1 MRHAFR
7 LTFLATAI
15 AALGACGGGG
25 GGDDAPAPQEPPPP
39 PTTTPVGV
47 AVGSGIADG
56 ALVCVDVNSNGN
68 CDSGEPQGASAN
80 GAVTLSVPN
89 EDLGKYPV
97 LVQVGDAIYKAP
109 AGATDVV
116 GPYSTI
122 VFDQMRSTGATAAE
136 AAASLQS
143 QAGLSVSPLVRHA
156 AASDA
161 GSATAALAGRILG
174 TALQQQLAA
183 LLPLA
188 GQNDSGGVAMTT
200 ALIRDTVTGR
210 LTTLAAGATDAA
222 ARALAAGTC
231 ADAASAACGQAVEA
245 AATAALAG
253 HPLQAATLPDYAQAQ
268 RLLAAALVATG
279 PNEQIQGAFS
289 LDSVSPGDA
298 NNWYYR
304 VLLTSTA
311 NAVPDADGMVTAT
324 DVRVRNIAGTQTTTS
339 WTNDPGRQGDVH
351 WTGSAWESCPV
362 GSPIKST
369 PRDAGGA
376 NRSNSCAGLNVSALR
391 QVRQDISG
399 QPMRAV
405 VDRLAVPRPFFWGS
419 PVAGFGPAAA
429 DLGSAVFP
437 AGSQLLHRWATD
449 VSLAITYDVRNANE
463 VSLAPA
469 ITAAGGDARGGAT
482 PACAVPANQTASP
495 AGSLDAVVAR
505 VRGTPCIFDQGS
517 QTVGGNTFASLSPNE
532 WTGQSTLS
540 FGTLGS
546 AAVGATPQTS
556 YYTANELIRVAFG
569 DGNVAHYYSC
579 LQRWSDGSPRNCTA
593 IGKGSYTITQLGD
606 GRVLTF
612 EGVPGQAARLGFERV
627 FVERGGQVFFGFRNR
642 PAANSYNPR
651 LNGVAGNAL
660 LTQWAI
666 PAVQVP

>member
-39 PTTTPVGV
+39 TTTPVGV
-47 AVGSGIADG
+47 AVGGGIADG
-56 ALVCVDVNSNGN
+56 ALVCVDVNGNGN
-68 CDSGEPQGASAN
+68 CDSGEPQGPSAN
-80 GAVTLSVPN
+80 GAVTLNVPN

-136 AAASLQS
+136 AAASLQN
-143 QAGLSVSPLVRHA
+143 QAGLSVSPLARHA

-279 PNEQIQGAFS
+279 PNEQIQGTFS

-324 DVRVRNIAGTQTTTS
+324 DVRVRNVAGVQTTTS

-351 WTGSAWESCPV
+351 WTGSAWESCAV

-369 PRDAGGA
+369 PRDASGA

-399 QPMRAV
+399 QSMRAV
-405 VDRLAVPRPFFWGS
+405 VDRLAVPRPFFWGT

-449 VSLAITYDVRNANE
+449 VSLAITYDVRSGNE
-463 VSLAPA
+463 VTVTSA
-469 ITAAGGDARGGAT
+469 ITAAGGDVRSGVI
-482 PACAVPANQTASP
+482 PACAVAANQAFTP
-495 AGSLDAVVAR
+495 VDSLDTLVAR
-505 VRGTPCIFDQGS
+505 VRGTPCVLDQGS
-517 QTVGGNTFASLSPNE
+517 QTVGGNVFTSLTPNE
-532 WTGQSTLS
+532 WFGQSTLS
-540 FGTLGS
+540 IGTLGT
-546 AAVGATPQTS
+546 AIVGATPQTA
-556 YYTANELIRVAFG
+556 YYNGNELIRVAFG
-569 DGNVAHYYSC
+569 AGSTALYYSC
-579 LQRWSDGSPRNCTA
+579 LHRWSDGSPRNCTA
-593 IGKGSYTITQLGD
+593 IGSGSYTITPLGD
-606 GRVLTF
+606 ARVLTL
-612 EGVPGQAARLGFERV
+612 EGVPGQAARIGYERV
-627 FVERGGQVFFGFRNR
+627 FVERGGKVYYGFRNR
-642 PAANSYNPR
+642 TAANSYNPR